1 MNVKLHTPKSLK
13 AGSGFSSMKQ
23 FLLSLLATT
32 VSIALTF
39 GTAAVVDYYKKKAA
53 KKEMVMMVISDFD
66 KTINKVMKADTAL
79 RQASSMQQD
88 LAVHPADFDTK
99 RYTFPQL
106 LSVVLEMDFP
116 ETTQQVFSSSIETFN
131 TIGNANFVN
140 EVSAFY
146 IHRDKYKD
154 KVIDQ
159 LKEEIEKNE
168 ILLSL
173 KSFFNISFPEY
184 VYLNWAMLQEMQN
197 CRNKCM
203 HMMHVSEED
212 LQAFSEQQQIP
223 ETKDP
228 ETVSN
233 DQKMLD
239 EYTTAT
245 KVIMEANEKYKD

>member
-23 FLLSLLATT
+23 FMLSLLATT

-53 KKEMVMMVISDFD
+53 KKEMVMMVISDID
-66 KTINKVMKADTAL
+66 NTIEKVMKADTAL
-79 RQASSMQQD
+79 RQASRMQQD
-88 LAVHPADFDTK
+88 LAIHPADFETK
-99 RYTFPQL
+99 KFTFPQL
-106 LSVVLEMDFP
+106 LSGVLEMDFA
-116 ETTQQVFSSSIETFN
+116 ETTQHVFSSSIETFN

-146 IHRDKYKD
+146 IHRDKYKTQ
-154 KVIDQ
+154 VIDQ
-159 LKEEIEKNE
+159 LKEDIMKNG
-168 ILLSL
+168 INSL
-173 KSFFNISFPEY
+173 KSLFNVSIPEY
-184 VYLNWAMLQEMQN
+184 AYINWGMLQEMQN

-203 HMMHVSEED
+203 HIMHVSEED

-223 ETKDP
+223 ETEDP

-233 DQKMLD
+233 NQKMME
-239 EYTTAT
+239 EYSTAMR
-245 KVIMEANEKYKD
+245 VIMEARERFKD